1 MVRNRCLGDGEK
13 SMLGDAEKSMPADA
27 GKVDV
32 LVFRISVGL

>member
-1 MVRNRCLGDGEK
+1 MLKNRCSGDGEK

-27 GKVDV
+27 GKVDI